1 MTKLILIDDMQ
12 SINDWQEEVFTKII
26 NNIIS
31 AEDGKKK
38 TEKIAVIKIDAT
50 ALLKM
55 DIEKLLS
62 GDEKQLSDDEKQLSD
77 DEKSAIHTFV
87 KLLPKKEDNIE
98 GKENNDDKDNS
109 VFVIDYRWNNSPES
123 DDKSGLICAKALGE
137 KFSEKNNI
145 KIILV
150 SSKIHEVDIKEENI
164 IWCKRPFFERTDKNT
179 VKPDNGTTTDNDT
192 VVERL
197 EIKDWENS
205 RDETKKQIF
214 AMCRSC
220 YIKYQFIG
228 CVMACCYSFLKK
240 EKEEK

>member
-26 NNIIS
+26 NNIPS
-31 AEDGKKK
+31 AKDEKKK
-38 TEKIAVIKIDAT
+38 TNNIAVIKIDAT

-87 KLLPKKEDNIE
+87 NLLPKKEDNIE
-98 GKENNDDKDNS
+98 GKENNDDKDNL

-123 DDKSGLICAKALGE
+123 DDKSGFICAKALGE
-137 KFSEKNNI
+137 KFSEKDNI

-150 SSKIHEVDIKEENI
+150 SSKIHEIDIKEENI
-164 IWCKRPFFERTDKNT
+164 IWCKRPFFERTEKNT
-179 VKPDNGTTTDNDT
+179 VKPDNGTTTDNMS

-197 EIKDWENS
+197 NIKEWANDS
-205 RDETKKQIF
+205 DKIKSQIYS
-214 AMCRSC
+214 MCTSC
-220 YIKYQFIG
+220 YIKYQYIG
-228 CVMACCYSFLKK
+228 CVVACCYSFLKK
-240 EKEEK
+240 